1 MSIKKRHATIGLM
14 ILFLLIIINS
24 FVVIGF
30 FTNDEYNEVTY
41 SQASLADYDNIISTK
56 ISKQNEPEVFVFDNN
71 KDEDAVKNTNDVK
84 QNIISEQKNVEK
96 NNVNTTVPAVSS
108 RSSSPRK
115 KVEITNPEPPAQTKP
130 PVESKA
136 KASTTSVVN
145 NQTAATASQS
155 SIPAGNTSIGTI
167 QIPKTGVN
175 LPILNKVSVAGME
188 VAACFMYSTGSIN
201 VNGTTVI
208 VGHNYNNGKL
218 FSNNKKLGIGDS
230 IIITANG
237 TTKTYTVFETFITS
251 KDDITYLERNTSNEL
266 QIALSTCTDNEA
278 KRLVILAK

>member
-1 MSIKKRHATIGLM
+1 MSIKKRHATIGL
-14 ILFLLIIINS
+14 IVLFLLIIINS

-41 SQASLADYDNIISTK
+41 SQASLADHDNIISTN
-56 ISKQNEPEVFVFDNN
+56 ISKQNEPEVFVFDN
-71 KDEDAVKNTNDVK
+71 KDEDALKNTNDVK
-84 QNIISEQKNVEK
+84 SNIMSEQKNVEK
-96 NNVNTTVPAVSS
+96 NSVNTSAPAVSS

-115 KVEITNPEPPAQTKP
+115 KEENANPEPTAQAKP

-145 NQTAATASQS
+145 NQTSATASQS

-188 VAACFMYSTGSIN
+188 VAACFMYSTGTIN

-230 IIITANG
+230 ITITANG

>member
-1 MSIKKRHATIGLM
+1 MSIKKRHATIGL
-14 ILFLLIIINS
+14 IVLFVLVIINS

-41 SQASLADYDNIISTK
+41 SQASLTDYDNIISTK
-56 ISKQNEPEVFVFDNN
+56 ISSQSEPEVFVFEN
-71 KDEDAVKNTNDVK
+71 KDDDALKNTNDVK

-96 NNVNTTVPAVSS
+96 NTVNASAPAVTS
-108 RSSSPRK
+108 RASNSRK
-115 KVEITNPEPPAQTKP
+115 KEEITNSAPTAQTQVKT
-130 PVESKA
+130 PVETK
-136 KASTTSVVN
+136 TETP
-145 NQTAATASQS
+145 ATATSA
-155 SIPAGNTSIGTI
+155 PAPTNQNSIGTI

-188 VAACFMYSTGSIN
+188 VAACLMYSTGSIN

-237 TTKTYTVFETFITS
+237 ATKTYTVFETFITS